1 MSVIKRHDEILRL
14 VRESGAIEVDDLAAA
29 FGVTTQTIRQDLRHL
44 DTQGFLKRTHGG
56 ARKLDT
62 VTTRDYAERRKH
74 RGAQKRDIGDAAA
87 ALIPNGSSVMLNIGT
102 TTEQVAH
109 ALRGHSELMVISNNI
124 NIITQL
130 SGTTE
135 KDLVLVGGRVRQSDG
150 AVVGEDAVE
159 FISRY
164 KVDYAVIGCSSLDET
179 GQSSGRGIR
188 VGLAEMGDL
197 GAATSSASTKL
208 FHGGLRYLEYL
219 EFRLVREALIER
231 EILLRAMPHISWP
244 MRFVLPYTPDMRFES
259 GTPVSRMVAAF
270 MPWLKGRRP
279 AWLIRLGLFLYD
291 HLGGRDILPGTK
303 SLDLHRDPAGT
314 R

>member
-1 MSVIKRHDEILRL
+1 MSVIKRHGEILRL

-74 RGAQKRDIGDAAA
+74 RGAEKLDIGRAAA

-109 ALRGHSELMVISNNI
+109 ALRGHSDLMVVSNNI

-130 SGTTE
+130 SGTTQKE
-135 KDLVLVGGRVRQSDG
+135 LVLVGGRVRQSDG

-164 KVDYAVIGCSSLDET
+164 KVDYAVIGCSSLDPDGTILDFDAQEV
-179 GQSSGRGIR
+179 SVARAI
-188 VGLAEMGDL
+188 
-197 GAATSSASTKL
+197 
-208 FHGGLRYLEYL
+208 LRNSRNRILVADHSK
-219 EFRLVREALIER
+219 FLVRAPVRI
-231 EILLRAMPHISWP
+231 AAISDIDNMVTDAP
-244 MRFVLPYTPDMRFES
+244 PPDSFRD
-259 GTPVSRMVAAF
+259 AA
-270 MPWLKGRRP
+270 GQ
-279 AWLIRLGLFLYD
+279 GQT
-291 HLGGRDILPGTK
+291 DIIVTQ
-303 SLDLHRDPAGT
+303 DTD
-314 R
+314 

>member
-56 ARKLDT
+56 ARKIDT

-164 KVDYAVIGCSSLDET
+164 KVDYAVIGCSSLDSDGTILDFDAQEVSVARAILRNSRNRILVADHSKFQVSAPVRIADISDVDHMVTDAPPPDSFRDAAARGQTDIIVAKET
-179 GQSSGRGIR
+179 R
-188 VGLAEMGDL
+188 
-197 GAATSSASTKL
+197 
-208 FHGGLRYLEYL
+208 
-219 EFRLVREALIER
+219 
-231 EILLRAMPHISWP
+231 
-244 MRFVLPYTPDMRFES
+244 
-259 GTPVSRMVAAF
+259 
-270 MPWLKGRRP
+270 
-279 AWLIRLGLFLYD
+279 
-291 HLGGRDILPGTK
+291 
-303 SLDLHRDPAGT
+303 
-314 R
+314 